1 MSYRLFA
8 QIGSTGSLPAFTVLV
23 AILAYRGLTGLV
35 PWRLRM
41 DRTGR
46 VPPGCANRTLGAV
59 GSTPRG
65 RPLPRDAH
73 SPRRPDHARPL
84 RARPRVRG
92 GRHAPATRPIA
103 PDDSAQV
110 DRQPSCGR
118 GVPGS
123 SMRILT
129 ASGCHSPAL
138 LRLRVG
144 SGRHSTR
151 RSPAACDDPIPSGPQ
166 TSDPPGPAPRLSC
179 FKTSIAS
186 EISNH
191 LSTKRVSQ
199 PSTQRKLLMRHRVL
213 AAAAVFSLVTGGA
226 YAQAPAAAPVAP
238 STPGASGVVA
248 PQNSTTGSNGAV
260 TASPTGQPA
269 DTMSNSSSS
278 AGNAN
283 QPERAV
289 PQGGGG
295 GGSSK

>member
-1 MSYRLFA
+1 MSCRRFA

-46 VPPGCANRTLGAV
+46 VPPGSANRTLGAV

-92 GRHAPATRPIA
+92 GRHAPATRPVA

-123 SMRILT
+123 SMRI
-129 ASGCHSPAL
+129 SPL
-138 LRLRVG
+138 LVATLQRCSACVLARAG
-144 SGRHSTR
+144 I
-151 RSPAACDDPIPSGPQ
+151 PLAAR
-166 TSDPPGPAPRLSC
+166 PRLV
-179 FKTSIAS
+179 TTPLLPD
-186 EISNH
+186 H
-191 LSTKRVSQ
+191 KRQ
-199 PSTQRKLLMRHRVL
+199 IRPARRRGYLPSR
-213 AAAAVFSLVTGGA
+213 
-226 YAQAPAAAPVAP
+226 PA
-238 STPGASGVVA
+238 
-248 PQNSTTGSNGAV
+248 
-260 TASPTGQPA
+260 
-269 DTMSNSSSS
+269 
-278 AGNAN
+278 
-283 QPERAV
+283 
-289 PQGGGG
+289 
-295 GGSSK
+295 